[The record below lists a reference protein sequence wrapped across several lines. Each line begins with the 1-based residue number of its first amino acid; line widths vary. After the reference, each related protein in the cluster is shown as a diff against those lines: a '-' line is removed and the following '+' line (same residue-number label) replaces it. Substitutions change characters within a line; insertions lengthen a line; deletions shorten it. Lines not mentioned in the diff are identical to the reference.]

1 MLSIKFIDGEI
12 IQEPNL
18 NWNSLPNKAIRYLD
32 YKISNKTIRLMGY
45 SKYLRLKEMGQG
57 VNVNLKGMLK
67 VILIGQ
73 IADMCDKV
81 TIDLINKKISKEQ
94 VSIEKVYNNRP
105 IDDKFWRIGQVSDN
119 PNVFINHGS

>member
-1 MLSIKFIDGEI
+1 MLSIKFTDGEM

-18 NWNSLPNKAIRYLD
+18 DWNSLPNKVIRYID

-45 SKYLRLKEMGQG
+45 GKYLRLKEMAQG
-57 VNVNLKGMLK
+57 VNIKLTGIIKI
-67 VILIGQ
+67 ILVGQ

-94 VSIEKVYNNRP
+94 ISFDKIYNNRP
-105 IDDKFWRIGQVSDN
+105 IDDKFWRTGQASNN
-119 PNVFINHGS
+119 PNVFINHG

>member
-1 MLSIKFIDGEI
+1 MLSVKFTDGEI

-32 YKISNKTIRLMGY
+32 YKIGNKTIRLMGY
-45 SKYLRLKEMGQG
+45 SNYLRLKKMAQG
-57 VNVNLKGMLK
+57 VNNKLAGISKI
-67 VILIGQ
+67 ILVGQ

-94 VSIEKVYNNRP
+94 VPFDKIYNNRP
-105 IDDKFWRIGQVSDN
+105 IDDKFWRNGQVSDN
-119 PNVFINHGS
+119 PNVFINHG